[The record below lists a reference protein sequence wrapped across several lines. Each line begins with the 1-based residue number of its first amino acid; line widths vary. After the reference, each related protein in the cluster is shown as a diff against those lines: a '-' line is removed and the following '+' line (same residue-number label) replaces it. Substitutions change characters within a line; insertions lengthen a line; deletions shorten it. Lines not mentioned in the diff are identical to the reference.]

1 MGKNIVLRGNRL
13 LKGAF
18 YYIYI
23 YIYIFQHYLIFYGS
37 TCIFVLL
44 MQMLRY
50 TYIHIIFKWIEK

>member
-1 MGKNIVLRGNRL
+1 MGKNVVPRGNRL

-23 YIYIFQHYLIFYGS
+23 FQYYLIFNRS